1 MKKNILKTSFKPAIL
16 SVVFFASLL
25 LLLQACKKGDTGDPR
40 KDGKDGAANV
50 IYSAWFKPDV
60 YIKDT
65 VFSVWGFKYNKSAPD
80 ITQSMLDSG
89 TIITYGKLL
98 GYNTL
103 VWPTTQ
109 VATLPILLTYNSG
122 GSVTTD
128 TWSALATVGNLRIR
142 FVNDKNTYNTIANA
156 HEFRYIIIPPGK
168 KATLSVRRSGD
179 GFVPAVST
187 VSDFSVRKIITDYE
201 HMTYGEV
208 CRLLNIPE

>member
-1 MKKNILKTSFKPAIL
+1 MKNNTLRTILKPATST
-16 SVVFFASLL
+16 VVFFAFLL
-25 LLLQACKKGDTGDPR
+25 LLLQACKKGDTGDPGTP
-40 KDGKDGAANV
+40 GKDGAANV

-65 VFSVWGFKYNKSAPD
+65 LFNVWGFKYNKSAPD

-98 GYNTL
+98 GYNPL
-103 VWPTTQ
+103 IWPTTQ
-109 VATLPILLTYNSG
+109 VATLPILLTYNT
-122 GSVTTD
+122 GSVTPD
-128 TWSALATVGNLRIR
+128 TWSALVTVGNLRIR
-142 FVNDKNTYNTIANA
+142 LVNDKNIYSSISNG

-179 GFVPAVST
+179 GVVPAVST
-187 VSDFSVRKIITDYE
+187 VSDFSVRKVITDHE
-201 HMTYGEV
+201 HMTYSEV